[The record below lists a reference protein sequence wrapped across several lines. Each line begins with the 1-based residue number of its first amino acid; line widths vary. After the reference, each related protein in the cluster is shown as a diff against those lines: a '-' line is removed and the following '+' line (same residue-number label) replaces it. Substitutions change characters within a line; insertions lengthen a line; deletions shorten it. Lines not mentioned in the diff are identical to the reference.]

1 MKREYKDKLILPDGM
16 AVVLAVQQNLNYFL
30 PLEVEIHRLQLGI
43 LNNFPLF
50 VKLGQLRPRDD
61 ERQRPEPQLG
71 MPGFHYML
79 AFLDHNSTFHDLI
92 GSHGKMFLLN
102 HFCL

>member
-1 MKREYKDKLILPDGM
+1 M
-16 AVVLAVQQNLNYFL
+16 AVVQAVQQNLNYFL
-30 PLEVEIHRLQLGI
+30 PLEVKIHRLQLGI

-71 MPGFHYML
+71 MPGFHYIL

-92 GSHGKMFLLN
+92 
-102 HFCL
+102 